1 MGSISARVPDDLEEE
16 LERFIDE
23 ERLDTS
29 TAIRKLLAE
38 GLAEWRTEQA
48 LDQLERGAVTFTK
61 AAELAGVDRWEL
73 ARLARDRDVTWVGGD
88 HLKSDLDEL

>member
-1 MGSISARVPDDLEEE
+1 MRTVTARVPDELEEE

-48 LDQLERGAVTFTK
+48 LDQLERGAVTFSK
-61 AAELAGVDRWEL
+61 AAELAGVDAWEL

-88 HLKSDLDEL
+88 HLESDLDEL

>member
-16 LERFIDE
+16 LERFIDK

-48 LDQLERGAVTFTK
+48 LDQLERGTVTFTK
-61 AAELAGVDRWEL
+61 AAELAGVDAWEL

-88 HLKSDLDEL
+88 HLESDLDEL